1 MTDTG
6 DLTEAWRALRR
17 RPRLILGAAL
27 LVGLVAG
34 GLQRLHDVPLAA
46 LSAGGRALALRLVLP
61 SLALL
66 LLDLARGLLLGAL
79 NLGEPTL
86 WDGVRLVPRLITIS
100 VIELLPIASL
110 SSGAVLAV
118 EKLALLGHATSLPM
132 ALVLAPPLCLALVVV
147 LIGRLALPL
156 LPRTTSPLVA
166 YAAACALLVE
176 QPGAVLRSLLRF
188 ALVGLPAAALA
199 IWLLQRGAVGLATIV
214 GALAAAWLYALLTVL
229 VARQPGLVLRA
240 S

>member
-1 MTDTG
+1 MTDA
-6 DLTEAWRALRR
+6 DDRRQAWRALGRQ
-17 RPRLILGAAL
+17 PRLVLGAAL

-34 GLQRLHDVPLAA
+34 GLQRLHDVPLAGFPA
-46 LSAGGRALALRLVLP
+46 DGRALLVRLVLP

-79 NLGEPTL
+79 NLGEPTV
-86 WDGVRLVPRLITIS
+86 WDGVRLVPRLITVS

-110 SSGAVLAV
+110 TSGAVLAV
-118 EKLALLGHATSLPM
+118 EKLALLGHATRLPM
-132 ALVLAPPLCLALVVV
+132 ALVLAPPLCLALLVV

-188 ALVGLPAAALA
+188 ALVGVPAAVLA
-199 IWLLQRGAVGLATIV
+199 SWLLQRGAVGLATIV
-214 GALAAAWLYALLTVL
+214 GALATAWLYALLTVL

-240 S
+240 G